1 MSSLLCPCLL
11 VLVRYNNWH
20 RFGQNHT
27 AIKHHYVHWSNSLG
41 PNHIQLTG
49 WHGILWQVLVWRLH
63 SYDVCW
69 DVTDHHD
76 TGILTLH
83 WWHTRH
89 VMLCHNVTRV
99 ASLTTRGRRRKCW
112 DLNIIWPDQRRSELE
127 DWLRMNCLL
136 FERCKCLYGVW
147 CGKELRRD
155 EGLEPMTEVWVW
167 GSGMLIRGCKPQMR
181 WRTMFIPW
189 CQHPRQ
195 GARRSP
201 ASCSEAAVRC
211 CRGNPGSAVSRSAV
225 SHGTTARTADTI
237 TGSVSLKPCSGMK

>member
-1 MSSLLCPCLL
+1 MAVAQLWCLL
-11 VLVRYNNWH
+11 GCH
-20 RFGQNHT
+20 R
-27 AIKHHYVHWSNSLG
+27 S
-41 PNHIQLTG
+41 P
-49 WHGILWQVLVWRLH
+49 WHGDIDIALVTH
-63 SYDVCW
+63 SSCHAMSQRYQGR
-69 DVTDHHD
+69 VTQY
-76 TGILTLH
+76 
-83 WWHTRH
+83 TRQEEE
-89 VMLCHNVTRV
+89 ML
-99 ASLTTRGRRRKCW
+99 
-112 DLNIIWPDQRRSELE
+112 RSEHYLTWSEKIE